1 MEEGSDFNPPNIK
14 SLNYDAPTFPQ
25 HVIVITGQT
34 PVGVAAHMSHDY
46 VLFSPSKS
54 TELGTKAFISE
65 HPDKTQMKLQT
76 QMS

>member
-14 SLNYDAPTFPQ
+14 SLNYDAPTSPQ

-34 PVGVAAHMSHDY
+34 PVGVAAHMSRDY

-54 TELGTKAFISE
+54 TERRHKGIHERA
-65 HPDKTQMKLQT
+65 P
-76 QMS
+76 